1 MKRSAGAIVPD
12 ETVAEYKQYTF
23 QQTTILNENT

>member
-1 MKRSAGAIVPD
+1 MKRSAGTIVLD

-23 QQTTILNENT
+23 QQTAILNENT